1 MASRVAVQR
10 AALAVAVVLTLA
22 WISLLHVAQWL
33 PQHPTNKTKNTMT
46 LTSFISVTP
55 ESDFPIQNLPYG
67 VFSTK
72 TNDKTRVGVAI
83 GDLVR

>member
-33 PQHPTNKTKNTMT
+33 QHPTKKTKNTMT
-46 LTSFISVTP
+46 LTSFVSVTP

-83 GDLVR
+83 GELVR